1 MMHMTFY
8 WGTKVT
14 LLFDWWK
21 TESWPS
27 YYLTL
32 LFCFL
37 FAAFYQY
44 LEDRRLSLLALA
56 TKRSSGPSI
65 NAPLLPSRFGTRLD
79 NPARVG
85 TAALFG
91 VNSAIGYL
99 LMLAVM
105 SFNGGVL
112 IAVVLGLA
120 VGYFLFRAKDN
131 NTIESPPVAIPG
143 LSTEQT
149 QRLLRLLKH
158 LKQDAKSSEV
168 QSWMF
173 DSGASSQMTGD
184 LNLLKDT
191 EPMSSVSIDF
201 LNGMNTLASKEG
213 TVDCTMR
220 TLIGT
225 SEQQVGVY
233 YFKDGSLEKNQVN
246 ATQSNS
252 L

>member
-1 MMHMTFY
+1 MPCGWLLLIDSSGNLPTLKPTGLLEKTANLAPISTLSLSPNPHPQSRFLTQKNQIKSKSAQNRTPNSSKMMHMTFY

-65 NAPLLPSRFGTRLD
+65 NAPLLPSRFRTRLD

-91 VNSAIGYL
+91 ANSAIGYL

-120 VGYFLFRAKDN
+120 VGYFLFRAKEYEAV
-131 NTIESPPVAIPG
+131 IVE
-143 LSTEQT
+143 
-149 QRLLRLLKH
+149 
-158 LKQDAKSSEV
+158 
-168 QSWMF
+168 
-173 DSGASSQMTGD
+173 DSCAC
-184 LNLLKDT
+184 
-191 EPMSSVSIDF
+191 
-201 LNGMNTLASKEG
+201 A
-213 TVDCTMR
+213 
-220 TLIGT
+220 
-225 SEQQVGVY
+225 
-233 YFKDGSLEKNQVN
+233 
-246 ATQSNS
+246 
-252 L
+252 

>member
-1 MMHMTFY
+1 MLRQSPYAKTYQPYTKNTKSIPHFNPSFCLLPILKHTFLPRKIKSKSTRLNPHRTPNSSNMMHMTLY

-44 LEDRRLSLLALA
+44 LEDQRLSLLALA
-56 TKRSSGPSI
+56 TKTSSGPCM
-65 NAPLLPSRFGTRLD
+65 NTPLLPSRFGTRLT
-79 NPARVG
+79 NPARIG

-105 SFNGGVL
+105 SFNGGVF

-120 VGYFLFRAKDN
+120 VGYFLFRAKEYEAV
-131 NTIESPPVAIPG
+131 IVE
-143 LSTEQT
+143 
-149 QRLLRLLKH
+149 
-158 LKQDAKSSEV
+158 
-168 QSWMF
+168 
-173 DSGASSQMTGD
+173 DSCAC
-184 LNLLKDT
+184 
-191 EPMSSVSIDF
+191 
-201 LNGMNTLASKEG
+201 A
-213 TVDCTMR
+213 
-220 TLIGT
+220 
-225 SEQQVGVY
+225 
-233 YFKDGSLEKNQVN
+233 
-246 ATQSNS
+246 
-252 L
+252 